1 MNHPAR
7 STIRDATVPALER
20 FAYSPAIAWERC
32 IAWRGAHVRRLRA
45 CAEMLAEVRGL
56 FAIAGPS
63 DHIATS
69 LARSRAL
76 LDELDEALLAL
87 SYDRDRAVFAQMA
100 VLRECWRISTSTTL
114 VKYRERLAGREPAA
128 GVRRLQTA
136 ASCAATQGSS
146 RRLPR
151 RAGEVSASGCD
162 PFATGG
168 PAIRLQSTPAQLTS
182 NRAFPQSCRRHKN
195 LSFPGKCVECDIC
208 AFSWIL

>member
-32 IAWRGAHVRRLRA
+32 IAWRGAHVRRLRE

-114 VKYRERLAGREPAA
+114 VKYRERLAGREQRRVYEGCRPPHLAPRHKDQADDSRGAPARFRRPAA
-128 GVRRLQTA
+128 THCHRRSSNQASIYTGTA
-136 ASCAATQGSS
+136 GCLRTAPSPI
-146 RRLPR
+146 LP
-151 RAGEVSASGCD
+151 
-162 PFATGG
+162 
-168 PAIRLQSTPAQLTS
+168 TS
-182 NRAFPQSCRRHKN
+182 
-195 LSFPGKCVECDIC
+195 
-208 AFSWIL
+208 

>member
-1 MNHPAR
+1 
-7 STIRDATVPALER
+7 
-20 FAYSPAIAWERC
+20 
-32 IAWRGAHVRRLRA
+32 
-45 CAEMLAEVRGL
+45 MLAEVRGL

-162 PFATGG
+162 PLP
-168 PAIRLQSTPAQLTS
+168 PAVQQSGFNLHRHSRLPS
-182 NRAFPQSCRRHKN
+182 NRAFPQSCRRH
-195 LSFPGKCVECDIC
+195 
-208 AFSWIL
+208 